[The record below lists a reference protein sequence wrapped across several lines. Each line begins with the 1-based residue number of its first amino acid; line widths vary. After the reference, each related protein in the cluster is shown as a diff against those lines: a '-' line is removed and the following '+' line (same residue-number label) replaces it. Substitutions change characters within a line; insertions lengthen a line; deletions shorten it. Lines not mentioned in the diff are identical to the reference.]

1 MNTSEFRFFF
11 SVEKSPPSGD
21 SKRKM
26 SGETIREYSRGKFEA
41 VFESAAAG
49 VAAEKNLYNWTL
61 NTTNSLSGFE
71 DKNKVNWVTGRTV
84 VERTP
89 ERYVLSWDNV
99 HFKMRYKQKL
109 QHLLAEFK
117 RCPNLPQRFRDG
129 ELKVNKMCS
138 YEPDVLNPDGL
149 YSKTKFARK
158 KLELQREEASKQDD
172 NYEGMFKCGKCK
184 SKKTDYY
191 QLQTR
196 SADEPMT
203 TYVTC
208 KACGHRWKC

>member
-1 MNTSEFRFFF
+1 
-11 SVEKSPPSGD
+11 
-21 SKRKM
+21 M
-26 SGETIREYSRGKFEA
+26 SGETLRSYAQTKFEA
-41 VFESAAAG
+41 VFASNVAG
-49 VAAEKNLYNWTL
+49 VAAEKNLYNWCINHTKY
-61 NTTNSLSGFE
+61 LSGVL
-71 DKNKVNWVTGRTV
+71 NKF
-84 VERTP
+84 P
-89 ERYVLSWDNV
+89 ERHVVSWDNMY
-99 HFKMRYKQKL
+99 FKMRYKLKL
-109 QHLLAEFK
+109 QQLLSEFK

-138 YEPDVLNPDGL
+138 YEPDVLNPEGL

-158 KLELQREEASKQDD
+158 KLELQREEAYKQDD